1 MALEI
6 DMQLT
11 GITGIAKGYIAF
23 HSKVP
28 SECRKLHFLTV
39 YCEYPIPHPPPL
51 PWTTPLAKQFSKS
64 TIPSFHPL
72 PPPLSPSPTLPRE
85 IKCYSL
91 VQGPY
96 DLDLL
101 LFIKHRNLVSWGKA
115 YRLYWPRWLDRSR
128 ILWQQLSSPLA
139 MFPLLITCSET
150 KTETNQLIIYVAT
163 LAQTEFKEKHSKIQ
177 RLDSP
182 HCQKPGNVSM
192 I

>member
-1 MALEI
+1 MLFKILQNLLSFFQTLTCDNRDTFTSLIKTQHYTIKTKLEGTPTTPHTPPAMALEI

-39 YCEYPIPHPPPL
+39 YCEYLIPHPPTL

-91 VQGPY
+91 VQGQ
-96 DLDLL
+96 LL
-101 LFIKHRNLVSWGKA
+101 AVCL
-115 YRLYWPRWLDRSR
+115 
-128 ILWQQLSSPLA
+128 
-139 MFPLLITCSET
+139 
-150 KTETNQLIIYVAT
+150 
-163 LAQTEFKEKHSKIQ
+163 
-177 RLDSP
+177 
-182 HCQKPGNVSM
+182 
-192 I
+192 

>member
-1 MALEI
+1 MGEGL
-6 DMQLT
+6 L
-11 GITGIAKGYIAF
+11 
-23 HSKVP
+23 V
-28 SECRKLHFLTV
+28 V
-39 YCEYPIPHPPPL
+39 
-51 PWTTPLAKQFSKS
+51 LA
-64 TIPSFHPL
+64 
-72 PPPLSPSPTLPRE
+72 
-85 IKCYSL
+85 
-91 VQGPY
+91 
-96 DLDLL
+96 
-101 LFIKHRNLVSWGKA
+101 
-115 YRLYWPRWLDRSR
+115 RWLDRSR